1 MADRGHTQHALDDS
15 LAVSTSHSDKCAG
28 SVAEAVAA
36 LVREGTLKSDP
47 AQRETIATLDGVLSD
62 LAKPPLA
69 NKKSSLGWLFARK
82 GVAVSDT
89 SVRGAYIWG
98 GVGRG
103 KTMLM
108 DLFFD
113 LAPVDLKRRVHFHAF
128 MQDVHSRIHVWR
140 QQQRSAKARS
150 ADPIPPLA
158 ADLAKQARLLC
169 FDEFAVSDV
178 ADAMILARL
187 FTALFDHGV
196 TVIATS
202 NVRPDLLYKDGL
214 NRSFF
219 LPFIALVKER
229 LQVVELASD
238 RDYRMARL
246 ANADAYMVGLD
257 SHGRFHQLWGD
268 LTGDITV
275 EAATLDVK
283 GRHLTFEQSAGGLL
297 RTSFDVLCGRALG
310 AGDYLA
316 VAARFHTVFLEGV
329 PIMDHARRNEAKR
342 FITLVDTLYDAGR
355 IVIIQAEAAADAL
368 YPVAHGTEAFE
379 FARTISRLQE
389 MQSVQWLEAHR

>member
-1 MADRGHTQHALDDS
+1 MSDDG
-15 LAVSTSHSDKCAG
+15 LAARSSYDDESAG
-28 SVAEAVAA
+28 PVAKAVAA
-36 LVREGTLKSDP
+36 LVRDGFLKSDP
-47 AQRETIATLDGVLSD
+47 AQRETIATLDGVLFD
-62 LAKPPLA
+62 LAKLQLA

-82 GVAVSDT
+82 GGVVSDT

-128 MQDVHSRIHVWR
+128 MQDVHNRIHVWR

-187 FTALFDHGV
+187 FSALFDHGV

-229 LQVVELASD
+229 LKVVELASD

-246 ANADAYMVGLD
+246 ANTDAYMVG
-257 SHGRFHQLWGD
+257 SGSNARFDQLWD
-268 LTGDITV
+268 DVTGDITV

-316 VAARFHTVFLEGV
+316 LAARFHTVFLQGV
-329 PIMDHARRNEAKR
+329 PTMDHARRNEAKR
-342 FITLVDTLYDAGR
+342 FITLIDTLYDAGR
-355 IVIIQAEAAADAL
+355 VVIIQAEAAADSL

-389 MQSVQWLEAHR
+389 MQSIQWLEAHR